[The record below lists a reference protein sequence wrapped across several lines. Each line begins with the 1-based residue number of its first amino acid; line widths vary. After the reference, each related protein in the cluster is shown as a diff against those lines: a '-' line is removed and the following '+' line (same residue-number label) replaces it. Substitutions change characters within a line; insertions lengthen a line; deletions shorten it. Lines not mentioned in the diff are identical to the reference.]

1 MTCRVIGTTLANG
14 PADHM
19 NDLASFIEAHKRE
32 IMAAWQTRA
41 IEALSLAAEDQPKL
55 LNDLPAFID
64 ELIVCL
70 REGTEQGNHRGSARA
85 HGRQRKHI
93 GLDIGGL
100 AIEFSLITIAVLDLT
115 RRHGHEVADRELEVL
130 LRTIAQGTEQSVTE
144 YAALRD
150 REISE
155 QAARH
160 YSFVAHELRTP
171 LHNAR
176 LATALLEH
184 DIGDPRAHL
193 ERVGRALDA
202 VAGIV
207 DDSLVSARIRVS
219 PQPRYEDI
227 ELAAVVGDVID
238 ACRLAADRRRLELVS
253 ELGHDRIE
261 ADRRLLTSV
270 LVNLVANAIKF
281 SHIGHAVTVR
291 VTSVDDRVRFEVIDA
306 CGGMPEDL
314 PGRLFQPYA
323 QEGSDRSGFGLGLM
337 IVKQAVDAH
346 GGTVRIDNS
355 PGVGCCFI
363 VELPRARM
371 QSPGEPA

>member
-1 MTCRVIGTTLANG
+1 MT
-14 PADHM
+14 
-19 NDLASFIEAHKRE
+19 DLASFIEAHKSE
-32 IMAAWQTRA
+32 ITAAWQVRA
-41 IEALSLAAEDQPKL
+41 IEALSLAAEDKPKL
-55 LNDLPAFID
+55 LNDLPSFID

-100 AIEFSLITIAVLDLT
+100 AIEFSLITIAVLDLA
-115 RRHGHEVADRELEVL
+115 REHSHEILPAELEVL

-150 REISE
+150 REIAE

-176 LATALLEH
+176 LATSLIEH
-184 DIGDPRAHL
+184 EIGDPRAHL
-193 ERVGRALDA
+193 ERVGRALDT

-207 DDSLVSARIRVS
+207 DDSLVSARIRVN
-219 PQPRYEDI
+219 PRPRYEDI
-227 ELAAVVGDVID
+227 ELATVVRDVFE
-238 ACRLAADRRRLELVS
+238 AARLAADRRRLELVA
-253 ELGHDRIE
+253 ELEHDRIE

-270 LVNLVANAIKF
+270 LINLVANAIKF
-281 SHIGHAVTVR
+281 SHIGESITVR
-291 VTSVDDRVRFEVIDA
+291 VSAVDDRVRFEVRDA

-337 IVKQAVDAH
+337 IVKQAIDAH

-363 VELPRARM
+363 VELPRQRLE
-371 QSPGEPA
+371 EPSAD